1 MPYERPPGTQ
11 ATVAQKLTITD
22 MRAPVAGAPEPS
34 GPPYFY
40 GPPAP
45 DAYRD
50 YGPLRGLPPHDA
62 LYAPG
67 LPEPPMHLP
76 ETVDPTTRHPSPRR
90 MHHEPLEY
98 MPMPRAPEP
107 MLPYRGDELIPRGR
121 PGPLM
126 REPMPVPEPLPMREP
141 MPLRAPLKRVP
152 PPPPV
157 EPSASK
163 RDRRRRDILDRLER
177 THWDAMDK
185 REATYQ
191 DAYVALTSTYQT
203 LLTRPT
209 LVREYA
215 TALADQALER
225 NAAIRK
231 ATLYYAF
238 LAERSQHSYN
248 NERTKIED
256 EARSSKRSVR
266 DKLLGVVEERKRRLR
281 EERDGGDFAA
291 DFLVDSQ
298 RHHTT
303 RQLRNKGASSS
314 TPTRLGRLFDD
325 DDTPRSNGISV
336 AVAQLLGWSELD
348 AETAIVTA
356 SASENGSI
364 LCIAPDGTQRHLP
377 LHETFASHTS
387 LLSGVNLTS
396 NTSKGKKKGGNSK
409 LSTMERNEDEEGS
422 PAPLLS
428 SGGGRLRWDTAKCL
442 SQLTSAKDF
451 EVDSDLINIRK
462 IGPKR
467 RRR

>member
-1 MPYERPPGTQ
+1 
-11 ATVAQKLTITD
+11 
-22 MRAPVAGAPEPS
+22 
-34 GPPYFY
+34 
-40 GPPAP
+40 
-45 DAYRD
+45 
-50 YGPLRGLPPHDA
+50 
-62 LYAPG
+62 
-67 LPEPPMHLP
+67 
-76 ETVDPTTRHPSPRR
+76 
-90 MHHEPLEY
+90 
-98 MPMPRAPEP
+98 
-107 MLPYRGDELIPRGR
+107 
-121 PGPLM
+121 
-126 REPMPVPEPLPMREP
+126 
-141 MPLRAPLKRVP
+141 
-152 PPPPV
+152 
-157 EPSASK
+157 
-163 RDRRRRDILDRLER
+163 
-177 THWDAMDK
+177 MDK